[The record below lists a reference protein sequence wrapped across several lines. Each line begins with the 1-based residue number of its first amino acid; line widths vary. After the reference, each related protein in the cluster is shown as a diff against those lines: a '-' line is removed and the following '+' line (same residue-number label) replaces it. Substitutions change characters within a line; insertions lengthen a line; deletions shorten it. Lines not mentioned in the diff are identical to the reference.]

1 MRGASG
7 GRSQCRRLILHCID
21 KEKSQPDINDAGQ
34 RQQHAEER
42 TENVCGFV
50 AAQISAAQSKA
61 GASQNQQHH
70 SKPKRHIVHPPLHAA
85 ECVDHIR
92 KPLQLSG
99 EARPQPRGIFA
110 PLAAIKKAMPAVNG
124 KIELPVRVEIYGEF
138 SKGGVRQRQDAF
150 DPFGGQNTKGSRF
163 IAACQVEALVKVV
176 ISCFDGFDA
185 KQLAQCI
192 PCLLYTSP
200 SPRD

>member
-1 MRGASG
+1 MRGVSG
-7 GRSQCRRLILHCID
+7 GRSQCGRLILHCID

-50 AAQISAAQSKA
+50 AAQISAAQRKA

-70 SKPKRHIVHPPLHAA
+70 SKPKRHIAHPPLHAA

-92 KPLQLSG
+92 KPLQLAG

-124 KIELPVRVEIYGEF
+124 KIQPAVRIEIYGEF

-150 DPFGGQNTKGSRF
+150 DPFGG
-163 IAACQVEALVKVV
+163 
-176 ISCFDGFDA
+176 
-185 KQLAQCI
+185 
-192 PCLLYTSP
+192 
-200 SPRD
+200 